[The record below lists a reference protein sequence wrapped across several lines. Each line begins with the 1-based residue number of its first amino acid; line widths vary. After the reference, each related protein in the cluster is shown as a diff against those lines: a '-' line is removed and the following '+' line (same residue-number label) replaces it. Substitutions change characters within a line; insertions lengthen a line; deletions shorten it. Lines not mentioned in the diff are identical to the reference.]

1 MILPVLPR
9 YVQGPLHGGSATV
22 GLVLGS
28 FSITALLLRP
38 WVGRLGDQRGRRL
51 LILAGTAVFGVS
63 VIGYAVAASIP
74 IMLLMRLLAGAGEA
88 LFFVGAASAVVDM
101 APAQRRGEAVSLFSL
116 SLWAGLG
123 IGPFLGEAVLGQD
136 RFLTVWLLTA
146 AILALGFVL
155 GLRIPDIRPVEGAA
169 NGPHGLIHPAGLMPG
184 VILLASVW
192 GYAGFVSFV
201 PLYALDLGLAGSG
214 LLFGL
219 FSAIVLAVRSAGAR
233 IPDRFGAGP
242 TAKIAL
248 LWSVAGLVT
257 IGAWRQPSGL
267 FVGTLVFALGQSL
280 AFPALMTLAVS
291 ASPPSERGATVATFT
306 AFLDLGFGVGP
317 ITLGIVAGALGYAG
331 TFLSAALVAILGFL
345 LLVQY
350 TRARTSQPG

>member
-9 YVQGPLHGGSATV
+9 YVRGPLHGGSATV

-51 LILAGTAVFGVS
+51 LILAGTAVFGLS
-63 VIGYAVAASIP
+63 VIGYAAAVSVP
-74 IMLLMRLLAGAGEA
+74 VMLLIRLLAGAGEA
-88 LFFVGAASAVVDM
+88 LFFVGAASAVADM
-101 APAQRRGEAVSLFSL
+101 APAERRGEAVSLFSL

-136 RFLTVWLLTA
+136 RFLAVWMVTA
-146 AILALGFVL
+146 AIVALAFVL
-155 GLRIPDIRPVEGAA
+155 GLRIPNTRSVEGAA
-169 NGPHGLIHPAGLMPG
+169 NGPHLLIHPAGLMPG
-184 VILLASVW
+184 VVLLASVW

-214 LLFGL
+214 LLFGI
-219 FSAIVLAVRSAGAR
+219 FSAIVLAVRSIGAR

-242 TAKIAL
+242 TAKVAL
-248 LWSVAGLVT
+248 MWSVAGLMT
-257 IGAWRQPSGL
+257 IGLWRQPPGL
-267 FVGTLVFALGQSL
+267 FVGTLLFALGQSL

-306 AFLDLGFGVGP
+306 AFLDLGFGLGP
-317 ITLGIVAGALGYAG
+317 IALGVVAGVLGYGG
-331 TFLSAALVAILGFL
+331 TFLSAAVVAVIGL
-345 LLVQY
+345 LLLAQY
-350 TRARTSQPG
+350 TKRFVPR